1 MDRARQ
7 RYQFGLGAS
16 VFGTDIERYQRIA
29 RRIDSGIVYINSIAV
44 TLPELPF
51 RGVKKSG
58 WGREL
63 SELGIGEF
71 LNKKLI
77 RVAT

>member
-1 MDRARQ
+1 MTRSLKPLPDYMCRRFSLDRARQ

-16 VFGTDIERYQRIA
+16 VFGTDIEQYQRIA
-29 RRIDSGIVYINSIAV
+29 RRIDSGMVYINSIAV

-58 WGREL
+58 
-63 SELGIGEF
+63 
-71 LNKKLI
+71 
-77 RVAT
+77 